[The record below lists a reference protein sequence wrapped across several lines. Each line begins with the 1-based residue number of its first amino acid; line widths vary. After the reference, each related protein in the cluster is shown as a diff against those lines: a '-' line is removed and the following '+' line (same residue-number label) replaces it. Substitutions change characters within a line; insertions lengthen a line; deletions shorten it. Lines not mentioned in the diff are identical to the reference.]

1 MNLEGIPVL
10 AGYGVH
16 RMAVI
21 NETGAG
27 QVCYLQLFDA
37 KDGSEQAILID
48 WDTARQLAWEL
59 TGVLNGYAEQAMHFD
74 ISVIDDEDDVDEF
87 MSTFDDYEED
97 E

>member
-27 QVCYLQLFDA
+27 QVCYVQLFDA
-37 KDGSEQAILID
+37 KDGSEQSILIE
-48 WDTARQLAWEL
+48 WETAKQLAWEL

-74 ISVIDDEDDVDEF
+74 ISFVEDGEGQDEF